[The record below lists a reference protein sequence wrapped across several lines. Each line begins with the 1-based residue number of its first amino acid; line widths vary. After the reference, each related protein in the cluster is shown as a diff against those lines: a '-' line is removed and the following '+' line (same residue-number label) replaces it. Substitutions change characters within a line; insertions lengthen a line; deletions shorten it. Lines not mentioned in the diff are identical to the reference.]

1 MHNQEHHFY
10 TKNFYPTPRDLVNVM
25 VGPYLEDIRNNR
37 RSILDPSA
45 GVGDMLNGVKYHN
58 YSKGWHRDKTRNLYA
73 IEINTEFHPILR
85 EKGYRIIGEDF
96 LQFSGSHDFDYIFMN
111 PPFDRGAE
119 HLLKA
124 WDILKDGTIRCLLNA
139 ETLANPYTRNRQ
151 LLSEIIDE
159 YEGEV
164 EFLGERFVT
173 GVRPTH
179 VEIALVTLTKKA
191 ENRFNFLAIL
201 RALVS

>member
-139 ETLANPYTRNRQ
+139 ETLANPIPEIVNFFRRLLMSMKAKLNFWASDLLPVSAQ
-151 LLSEIIDE
+151 LMSRSLWS
-159 YEGEV
+159 
-164 EFLGERFVT
+164 
-173 GVRPTH
+173 P
-179 VEIALVTLTKKA
+179 
-191 ENRFNFLAIL
+191 
-201 RALVS
+201 